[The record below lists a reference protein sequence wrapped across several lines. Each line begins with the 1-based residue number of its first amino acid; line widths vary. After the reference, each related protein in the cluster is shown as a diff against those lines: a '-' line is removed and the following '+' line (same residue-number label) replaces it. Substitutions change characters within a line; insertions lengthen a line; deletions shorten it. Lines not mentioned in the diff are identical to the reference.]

1 MNNFFITEESHD
13 IIIAVIF
20 DNAKNKMDSIT
31 TIKEALIKA
40 CIKSR
45 PSYFK
50 PFLSSDKVIT
60 EFEDKE
66 SFYKSFKYMLSASRK
81 MSEGELHLKIKQSDP
96 ENKNVQH
103 YKFYDEVHLHSRLTI
118 IVKESNDS
126 IHIDILP
133 F

>member
-1 MNNFFITEESHD
+1 
-13 IIIAVIF
+13 
-20 DNAKNKMDSIT
+20 MDSIENL
-31 TIKEALIKA
+31 KEALVKA

-50 PFLSSDKVIT
+50 PYLLSDNVTT
-60 EFEDKE
+60 EWPDKE
-66 SFYKSFKYMLSASRK
+66 SFYKFFKYILSTSRK
-81 MSEGELHLKIKQSDP
+81 MSEGELYLKIKLPDT

-118 IVKESNDS
+118 IVEESNDS
-126 IHIDILP
+126 IHLDILP